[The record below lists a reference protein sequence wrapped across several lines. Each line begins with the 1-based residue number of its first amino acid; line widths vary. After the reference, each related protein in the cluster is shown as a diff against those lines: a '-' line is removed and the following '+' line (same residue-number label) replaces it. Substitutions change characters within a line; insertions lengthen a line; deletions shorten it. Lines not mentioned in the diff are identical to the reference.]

1 MYHSNF
7 AGLRA
12 GLKGKA
18 SAAIIIGLCVIV
30 SFCPQTTEPASKISS
45 ASPGFSSSN
54 NNAFLP
60 TPVQIDGELCT
71 LKCNDN
77 VVCKRMPAPSKE
89 TLFLRYKLVS
99 PTSCGNGIYLAYFS
113 GTRGADFKIACQLLN
128 LPPPS
133 TLL

>member
-1 MYHSNF
+1 MHHSN
-7 AGLRA
+7 RIMVKN

-18 SAAIIIGLCVIV
+18 FAAIIIGLCIIV
-30 SFCPQTTEPASKISS
+30 SFCLQTTEPGLRNSS
-45 ASPGFSSSN
+45 ASPEFSSSN
-54 NNAFLP
+54 THAILAAP
-60 TPVQIDGELCT
+60 IQMEGEFCT

-77 VVCKRMPAPSKE
+77 VACKRMPAASKE

>member
-7 AGLRA
+7 AWVSQ
-12 GLKGKA
+12 GLKEKA
-18 SAAIIIGLCVIV
+18 SAAIIIGLCIIMG
-30 SFCPQTTEPASKISS
+30 FCPQTTEPASKISS
-45 ASPGFSSSN
+45 GSPGFASSS

-71 LKCNDN
+71 LKCNDT
-77 VVCKRMPAPSKE
+77 VACKRMPAASKE
-89 TLFLRYKLVS
+89 TLFLRYRLVS

>member
-1 MYHSNF
+1 MYHYDF
-7 AGLRA
+7 ARVRK

-18 SAAIIIGLCVIV
+18 SAAIIIGLCIIV
-30 SFCPQTTEPASKISS
+30 SFCPQTTEPASKTNS
-45 ASPGFSSSN
+45 ASPEFSSSS

-60 TPVQIDGELCT
+60 APIQIDGELCS
-71 LKCNDN
+71 LKCNDS
-77 VVCKRMPAPSKE
+77 VAGKRMPAAYKE

>member
-1 MYHSNF
+1 MYHSDF
-7 AGLRA
+7 ARVKN

-18 SAAIIIGLCVIV
+18 FAAIIIGLCIIV
-30 SFCPQTTEPASKISS
+30 SFCPQTTEPAQRNSS
-45 ASPGFSSSN
+45 ASPEFSSSN

-60 TPVQIDGELCT
+60 APIQIDGEFCT
-71 LKCNDN
+71 LKCNEN
-77 VVCKRMPAPSKE
+77 VNCKRMPAASKE

-128 LPPPS
+128 LPPPF